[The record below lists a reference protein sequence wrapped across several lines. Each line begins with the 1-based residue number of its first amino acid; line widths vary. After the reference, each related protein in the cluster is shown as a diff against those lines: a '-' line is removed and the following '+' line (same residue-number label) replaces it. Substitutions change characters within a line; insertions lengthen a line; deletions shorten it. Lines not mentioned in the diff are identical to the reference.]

1 MAKDVTYTR
10 GDYDAAL
17 PSWELVANVV
27 AGEEAVKAKGEV
39 YLPNPSAV
47 EDDPGEKKAVYDRY
61 KQRAS
66 FYNVTGHTLQGLIGA
81 VFRKDPALEVVA
93 GLDYVSMDVD
103 GAGVS
108 IFQQSQRVLEN
119 VMGKGR
125 EGLLVDYPNA
135 EAPASRADQNAGLVR
150 ASIVRYQA
158 ERITNWRT
166 TKVGGAHVLS
176 MVVLHETVEEPG
188 ADGFSVDEIEQYRV
202 LQLVESVYQVT
213 IWRANEKGSAWEIYE
228 QYTPKRGNG
237 SAWDRIPF
245 TFVGAQNNDSSID
258 KAPLLELATLN
269 ITHYQI
275 QASWYNSLHYVGQGQ
290 PWMAGLNENWVEMLE
305 RNGGVIFGSRAP
317 IMLPEGGSFGIAE
330 MKSDKGLAQEPDKI
344 EERMRSLGA
353 KLMQV
358 GSAIKTATEVNSD
371 DAAQHSALSLASAN
385 VSEAYTKCLGW
396 CAEFMGA
403 SGDVSY
409 LLNQDLVEHTLDS
422 QLLREI
428 VAAWMS
434 GAVPETDVW
443 AWMRLTG
450 LIDSEKT
457 DDQVREEVSESST
470 GLALDDADGGT

>member
-10 GDYDAAL
+10 GDYNAAL
-17 PSWELVANVV
+17 PSWELVADVV
-27 AGEEAVKAKGEV
+27 AGEEKVKAKGEV

-81 VFRKDPALEVVA
+81 VFRKDPELSAPAALE
-93 GLDYVSMDVD
+93 YVGEDAD

-108 IFQQSQRVLEN
+108 IYQQSQQALAAVMEEGRV
-119 VMGKGR
+119 
-125 EGLLVDYPNA
+125 GLLADYPQTD
-135 EAPASRADQNAGLVR
+135 APASRADQNAGLIR
-150 ASIVRYQA
+150 ANIAKYDAKQ
-158 ERITNWRT
+158 ITNWRT
-166 TKVGGAHVLS
+166 TKVGGAHLLS
-176 MVVLHETVEEPG
+176 LVVLNETAEE
-188 ADGFSVDEIEQYRV
+188 AAEDGFSVDEIEQYRV
-202 LQLVESVYQVT
+202 LQLVEGLYQVT
-213 IWRANEKGSAWEIYE
+213 VWRANEKGTAWEIYE
-228 QYTPKRGNG
+228 QYIPKRGNG
-237 SAWDRIPF
+237 APWNRIPF
-245 TFVGAQNNDSSID
+245 TFGGAQNNDSSID
-258 KAPLLELATLN
+258 KAPLLDLARQN
-269 ITHYQI
+269 IKHYQVG
-275 QASWYNSLHYVGQGQ
+275 ADWYNALFYAGQ
-290 PWMAGLNENWVEMLE
+290 PQLWMSGLTQQWVDMLE
-305 RNGGVIFGSRAP
+305 EKGVLVGSRAP
-317 IMLPEGGSFGIAE
+317 IMLPEGGQFGIETVTADSAIQSE
-330 MKSDKGLAQEPDKI
+330 LEKI
-344 EERMRSLGA
+344 ENRMVALGA

-385 VSEAYTKCLGW
+385 VSEAYTKCLEW

-443 AWMRLTG
+443 AWMRRTG

-457 DDQVREEVSESST
+457 DDQVREEVGESGT
-470 GLALDDADGGT
+470 GLALDDADGDS

>member
-10 GDYDAAL
+10 GDYNAAL
-17 PSWELVANVV
+17 PSWELVADVV
-27 AGEEAVKAKGEV
+27 AGEEKVKAKGEQ

-47 EDDPGEKKAVYDRY
+47 EDDPGEKRAVYDRY

-81 VFRKDPALEVVA
+81 VFRKDPELSVPGAIQ
-93 GLDYVSMDVD
+93 YVDSDVD

-108 IFQQSQRVLEN
+108 IYQQSQQALAAVMEEGRV
-119 VMGKGR
+119 
-125 EGLLVDYPNA
+125 GLLADYPQTD
-135 EAPASRADQNAGLVR
+135 APASRADQNAGLVR
-150 ASIVRYQA
+150 ANIAKYDAKQ
-158 ERITNWRT
+158 ITNWRT
-166 TKVGGAHVLS
+166 TKVGGAHLLS
-176 MVVLHETVEEPG
+176 LVVLHETAEEVAP
-188 ADGFSVDEIEQYRV
+188 DGFSVDEIEQYRE
-202 LQLVESVYQVT
+202 LRLVGGLYRVT
-213 IWRANEKGSAWEIYE
+213 VWRANEKGTAWEIYE
-228 QYTPKRGNG
+228 QYIPKRGNG
-237 SAWDRIPF
+237 APWNRIPF

-290 PWMAGLNENWVEMLE
+290 PWMAGLTHQWVEMLE
-305 RNGGVIFGSRAP
+305 EKGGVLFGSRAP
-317 IMLPEGGSFGIAE
+317 MMLPEGGSFGIAE
-330 MKSDKGLAQEPDKI
+330 MKSDTGLAEEPGKI

-353 KLMQV
+353 KLMQA

-385 VSEAYTKCLGW
+385 VSEAYTQCLEW

-409 LLNQDLVEHTLDS
+409 LLNQDLVEHKLDA
-422 QLLREI
+422 QLIKEI
-428 VAAWMS
+428 VVAWMS
-434 GAVPETDVW
+434 GSVPESDVW
-443 AWMRLTG
+443 AYFRRTG

-457 DDQVREEVSESST
+457 DEQVREELESSES
-470 GLALDDADGGT
+470 GLNLDNGDT

>member
-10 GDYDAAL
+10 GDYNAAL
-17 PSWELVANVV
+17 PSWELVADVV
-27 AGEEAVKAKGEV
+27 AGEEKVKAKGEA

-47 EDDPGEKKAVYDRY
+47 EEDPGEKKAVYDRY

-81 VFRKDPALEVVA
+81 VFRKDPELEVQA
-93 GLDYVSMDVD
+93 GLDYVSTDVD

-158 ERITNWRT
+158 EQITNWRT

-188 ADGFSVDEIEQYRV
+188 EDGFSVDEIQQYRA
-202 LQLVESVYQVT
+202 LQLVEGVYQVT
-213 IWRANEKGSAWEIYE
+213 LWRSNEKGTAWEIHD
-228 QYTPKRGNG
+228 QYFPRTGTGTVWN
-237 SAWDRIPF
+237 RIPF
-245 TFVGAQNNDSSID
+245 TFIGAQNNDSGID
-258 KAPLLELATLN
+258 KAPLLDLARQN
-269 ITHYQI
+269 IKHYQVG
-275 QASWYNSLHYVGQGQ
+275 ADWYNALFYAGQPQ
-290 PWMAGLNENWVEMLE
+290 PWMSGLTQQWVDMLE
-305 RNGGVIFGSRAP
+305 KKGVLVGSRAP
-317 IMLPEGGSFGIAE
+317 IMLPEGGQFGIETVTADSAIQKE
-330 MKSDKGLAQEPDKI
+330 LKDI
-344 EERMRSLGA
+344 EERMVGLGA
-353 KLMQV
+353 KLMQIGGV
-358 GSAIKTATEVNSD
+358 VKTATEVDSD
-371 DAAQHSALSLASAN
+371 DAAQHSALSLASSN
-385 VSEAYTKCLGW
+385 VSDAYTQCLAWMG
-396 CAEFMGA
+396 EFNNAPGEP
-403 SGDVSY
+403 SY
-409 LLNQDLVEHTLDS
+409 QLNQDLVEHKLDA

-443 AWMRLTG
+443 AWMRRTG

-457 DDQVREEVSESST
+457 DEEVREEVSESGT

>member
-10 GDYDAAL
+10 GDYNAAL
-17 PSWELVANVV
+17 PSWELVADVV
-27 AGEEAVKAKGEV
+27 AGEEKVKAKGEA

-47 EDDPGEKKAVYDRY
+47 EEEPGEKKAVYDRY

-81 VFRKDPALEVVA
+81 VFRKDPELEVQA
-93 GLDYVSMDVD
+93 GLDYVSTDVD

-158 ERITNWRT
+158 EQITNWRT
-166 TKVGGAHVLS
+166 TKVGGAHLLSLIVLK
-176 MVVLHETVEEPG
+176 ETAEEV
-188 ADGFSVDEIEQYRV
+188 AEDGFSVDEIEQYRV
-202 LQLVESVYQVT
+202 LQLVEGLYQVT
-213 IWRANEKGSAWEIYE
+213 VWRANEKGTAWEIHQ
-228 QYTPKRGNG
+228 QYIPKRGNG
-237 SAWDRIPF
+237 APWNRIPF
-245 TFVGAQNNDSSID
+245 TFVGAQNNESSID
-258 KAPLLELATLN
+258 KAPLLDLARLN

-275 QASWYNSLHYVGQGQ
+275 QASWYNSLHYVGMGQ
-290 PWMAGLNENWVEMLE
+290 PWMAGLTQQWVEMLE
-305 RNGGVIFGSRAP
+305 KRGVLFGSRAP
-317 IMLPEGGSFGIAE
+317 IMLPEGGSFGIAT
-330 MKSDKGLAQEPDKI
+330 MSSDTGLAEEPGKI
-344 EERMRSLGA
+344 EERMTSLGA
-353 KLMQV
+353 RLMQV

-385 VSEAYTKCLGW
+385 VSEAYTKCLEW

-443 AWMRLTG
+443 AWMRRTG

-457 DDQVREEVSESST
+457 DDEVREEVGESGT

>member
-10 GDYDAAL
+10 GDYNAAL
-17 PSWELVANVV
+17 PSWELVADVV
-27 AGEEAVKAKGEV
+27 AGEEKVKAKGES

-47 EDDPGEKKAVYDRY
+47 EEDPGEKKAVYDRY

-66 FYNVTGHTLQGLIGA
+66 FFNVTGHTLQGLIGA
-81 VFRKDPALEVVA
+81 VFRKDPELKLPGALE
-93 GLDYVSMDVD
+93 YVDSDVD

-108 IFQQSQRVLEN
+108 IYQQSQRVLAD
-119 VMGKGR
+119 VMQKGR
-125 EGLLVDYPNA
+125 AGLLADYPQTDV
-135 EAPASRADQNAGLVR
+135 PASRADQNAGLVR
-150 ASIVRYQA
+150 ANVALYDA
-158 ERITNWRT
+158 EQIPNWRT
-166 TKVGGAHVLS
+166 TKVGGAHLLS
-176 MVVLHETVEEPG
+176 LVVLHETAEEVA

-202 LQLVESVYQVT
+202 LQLVEGVYQVT
-213 IWRANEKGSAWEIYE
+213 VWRGNEKGAAWEIYE

-237 SAWDRIPF
+237 APWDRIPF
-245 TFVGAQNNDSSID
+245 TFVGAQNNDSGID
-258 KAPLLELATLN
+258 KAPLVDLARQN
-269 ITHYQI
+269 VKHYQVG
-275 QASWYNSLHYVGQGQ
+275 ADWYNALFYAGQPQ
-290 PWMAGLNENWVEMLE
+290 PWMSGLTQQWVDMLE
-305 RNGGVIFGSRAP
+305 DKGVLVGSRAP
-317 IMLPEGGSFGIAE
+317 IMLPEGGQFGIETVTADSAIQSE
-330 MKSDKGLAQEPDKI
+330 LEKI
-344 EERMRSLGA
+344 ENRMVALGA

-385 VSEAYTKCLGW
+385 VSEAYTKCLEW

-409 LLNQDLVEHTLDS
+409 LLNQDLVEHALDS

-443 AWMRLTG
+443 AWMRRTG

-457 DDQVREEVSESST
+457 DDQVREEVGESGT
-470 GLALDDADGGT
+470 GLALDDADGDS